1 MNTYRV
7 ALLPGDG
14 IGPEIVKATVKVLTA
29 IEDLF
34 GTYKVDWQPGEA
46 GFSVIEKYG
55 TNLPSHTVEM
65 LKTTVAA
72 LKGPMTTPPQ
82 DPTSQQSAT
91 IQMRKMFELYANV
104 RPCFTLPG
112 VPSLKPNID
121 LVIVRENTEG
131 LYAGIEFD
139 IGEAAVAIRIISKKG
154 SERIARFAFQLAMQ
168 RKKHLTYVHKGN
180 VLKLT
185 DGVFNQ
191 AVRDVSKEFP
201 QVKVNNYIV
210 DAMAMALIRNPED
223 FDVVVTT
230 NLFGDILSDEAA
242 QLVGGVGVMSGANL
256 GETWALFEPVHGSA
270 PDISGKGIANP
281 IATIFAGKRLL
292 EYLGEKDAALSVE
305 KAVIRVLKDGIT
317 LTPDLGGTAK
327 TSEIADAIVAMVEL

>member
-1 MNTYRV
+1 MKSYKV

-14 IGPEIVKATVKVLTA
+14 IGPEVIAATVKVLTA
-29 IEDLF
+29 VEDQI
-34 GTYKVDWQPGEA
+34 GTYHLDFQRGEA

-121 LVIVRENTEG
+121 LVIVRENMEG
-131 LYAGIEFD
+131 LYAGIEFT
-139 IGEAAVAIRIISKKG
+139 IGEAAVAMRIISKKG
-154 SERIARFAFQLAMQ
+154 SERIARYAFQLAMQ

-185 DGVFNQ
+185 DGIFNQ
-191 AVRDVSKEFP
+191 AVRDVSKEYP
-201 QVKVNNYIV
+201 EVKVDDRIV
-210 DAMAMALIRNPED
+210 DAMAMALIRMPET

-242 QLVGGVGVMSGANL
+242 QLVGGLGVMSGANI
-256 GETWALFEPVHGSA
+256 GDKWALFEPVHGSA
-270 PDISGKGIANP
+270 PDITGMGIANP
-281 IATIFAGKRLL
+281 MATIFAGKRLL
-292 EYLGEKDAALSVE
+292 EYLGEEEAALTVD
-305 KAVIRVLKDGIT
+305 KAVINLLKEGKS
-317 LTPDLGGTAK
+317 LTPDLGGTSK
-327 TSEIADAIVAMVEL
+327 TSEMADAIVAKI